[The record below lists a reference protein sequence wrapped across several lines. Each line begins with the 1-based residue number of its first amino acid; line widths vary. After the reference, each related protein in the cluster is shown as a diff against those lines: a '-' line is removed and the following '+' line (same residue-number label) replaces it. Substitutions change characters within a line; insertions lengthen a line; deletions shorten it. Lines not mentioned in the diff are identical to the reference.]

1 MEKISKAVLK
11 KLIEIAKNNSAEI
24 EARGDLEE
32 RKNDED
38 DFIEVSVWGLKDML
52 IQAYQLGKSV

>member
-11 KLIEIAKNNSAEI
+11 KLIKIAKNNSSEI

-38 DFIEVSVWGLKDML
+38 DFIEVSVWGLKAML
-52 IQAYQLGKSV
+52 IEAYKLGKSV